1 MWQSVVE
8 CGGVWRRVTEG
19 DELWR
24 VLLAR
29 RNVAEC
35 GGMWHCCPDG
45 VLTTI

>member
-1 MWQSVVE
+1 MVE
-8 CGGVWRRVTEG
+8 CGGVWRSVAEG

-35 GGMWHCCPDG
+35 GIVVRM
-45 VLTTI
+45 VY